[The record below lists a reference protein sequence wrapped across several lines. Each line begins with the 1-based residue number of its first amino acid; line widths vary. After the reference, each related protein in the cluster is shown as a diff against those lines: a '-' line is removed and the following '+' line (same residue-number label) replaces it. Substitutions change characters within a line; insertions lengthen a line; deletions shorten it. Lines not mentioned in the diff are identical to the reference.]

1 MWRWYR
7 LHSKTVSQ
15 VVQQKVAN
23 FTKLACDAVTQRKA
37 RNASR
42 GMAAYWCNQN
52 ISETR
57 KDCHRRRQPYQRSR
71 GRPDGKSFFKQ
82 LNLSLEAT
90 YHYDILDVL
99 SYKHSRY
106 RQLYE
111 RCRSL
116 PTHLDLDYLTPRPI
130 KRPPHHDYLLFSLSL
145 PSGTTDNTN
154 ASVPYPDEIKMTS
167 VGWQSKIP
175 LRSITLRKF
184 FCLA

>member
-1 MWRWYR
+1 MLSRNEKRGTHPEVWLHTGVIKIYR
-7 LHSKTVSQ
+7 RPGKT
-15 VVQQKVAN
+15 ATGEDN
-23 FTKLACDAVTQRKA
+23 HT
-37 RNASR
+37 NAQEEDPTENPSSS
-42 GMAAYWCNQN
+42 NL
-52 ISETR
+52 T
-57 KDCHRRRQPYQRSR
+57 
-71 GRPDGKSFFKQ
+71 
-82 LNLSLEAT
+82 LSLEAT

-184 FCLA
+184 FCLAWQLIVRRVPSKIFCGPN